1 MMISLLITAVIFALV
16 AYVIMWALG
25 YLGVPEPIRKV
36 VIVVIVLIAV
46 IWLLSFLP
54 SAIGYHAPWMRR

>member
-1 MMISLLITAVIFALV
+1 MISLLITLVIFALV
-16 AYVIMWALG
+16 CYLIFWAMG

-36 VIVVIVLIAV
+36 VTVVIVLIAV

-54 SAIGYHAPWMRR
+54 GMVGYHAPWLHQ